1 MGLFV
6 DSGSSGDGS
15 DRKAVTVPPPA
26 VYQGVG
32 AALRNSYSA
41 PSMATEEFRRLLSKL
56 K

>member
-1 MGLFV
+1 MGLSI
-6 DSGSSGDGS
+6 DSGSSGEGS
-15 DRKAVTVPPPA
+15 DRKPMTAPPPA

-41 PSMATEEFRRLLSKL
+41 PPIPTEEFRRLLSKL